1 MRSLTYES
9 SGSKVIKLSYVS
21 RKTCSSEIIFF
32 KNSFS
37 NTGMP
42 KCQELVKIDQ
52 PFICPRD
59 FQRILDIVLSEGK
72 SAIPPLFYA
81 PEKLPSASEK
91 AKFFAEIFSKNP
103 YHF

>member
-9 SGSKVIKLSYVS
+9 SGSKVIKLSCVS
-21 RKTCSSEIIFF
+21 RKTCSFDIIFL

-52 PFICPRD
+52 PFICPHE
-59 FQRILDIVLSEGK
+59 F
-72 SAIPPLFYA
+72 
-81 PEKLPSASEK
+81 
-91 AKFFAEIFSKNP
+91 
-103 YHF
+103 

>member
-21 RKTCSSEIIFF
+21 RKTCSFEIIFL
-32 KNSFS
+32 KNSVS

-59 FQRILDIVLSEGK
+59 FRRILDIVLSEGK

-81 PEKLPSASEK
+81 NEKLPSASEK

>member
-1 MRSLTYES
+1 
-9 SGSKVIKLSYVS
+9 
-21 RKTCSSEIIFF
+21 
-32 KNSFS
+32 
-37 NTGMP
+37 MP

-59 FQRILDIVLSEGK
+59 FQRILNIDHSEGK

-103 YHF
+103 FHF